1 MSAKYKSPSFLL
13 PNELNTSANTANDT
27 GVNSLYSMYFNG
39 NDEYINIGTID
50 FLNTSQNFSISLWFN
65 ESVTTS
71 VSQIFSSGTGSNN
84 FISISS
90 QNGDLNIYVGNS
102 GYINIASVS
111 LNTWYHVV
119 LTVENTTAKVYINNG
134 SPTTNTVGSISSG
147 SGNLAKIAGLS
158 FVSVPGYGLN
168 GKIDEVAI
176 FNKVLNTTEISSL
189 WNNGSPSNLIA
200 SNLNPIAYYPLGEQA
215 QNTGKLP
222 EATANV
228 WQFPNG
234 VLQDYVMD
242 FDGATVGDYIDAGDI
257 PLEGVY
263 TISFWINPDASPSS
277 LYFLL
282 DKGDGSS
289 NISAR
294 VTQSSNNTIRFQ
306 IGSSNFSSTD
316 TLTNNS
322 WNNVILIANG
332 SSSKIYINNG
342 TAATGT
348 LTTAPNTAQSLLIGT
363 DEGKQSTYYFNGQM
377 SNVVVWNTDQSAN
390 VANIYN
396 NGSPQTTYTVAPQN
410 WWKLNADSV
419 YTPSAPNYTTA
430 LGFNNP
436 KTNYDEVAVGDL
448 TTLAIPSNDITISLW
463 AKLRTITNPQDKY
476 GMIYS
481 DKSGYIYFSLSGG
494 LIKYE
499 SNLRGTT
506 SLKDTTGIA
515 PSELLKWHHIVVTFS
530 GTEAKLYYN
539 SQLLDTGTAGSATNF
554 GEDTIIGNWRNNIGN
569 ASYSFGGLISNITVF
584 QSALSAS
591 QISTLFN
598 FGTPETNTSFSPI
611 HKWKLDNL
619 TAGLN
624 DTGSL
629 ASNNGTARA
638 FSGSGPVQ
646 ESTSVAVVP
655 SWKIPSAL
663 PITTTPNYTTAL
675 DFVGGTS
682 AGSGHSIDISSYT
695 GLSNTSSFTI
705 SIWFKGED
713 FSTDWIFSTSIAGD
727 FGSNV
732 IGLDLNNSGQ
742 LRPNIIFNGTSANIS
757 NVDIDLNK
765 WYHAAITYDG
775 NTGIA
780 TMYVN
785 TVAYA
790 GTNNLGSTTPT
801 FSNNLA
807 IAALEFRV
815 ANPSFGY
822 YFDGLLSNMSIFN
835 TALPATG
842 SNSIQTLYNN
852 GTPLISMSSF
862 SSLQAWWKLDN
873 LTTGIQ
879 DSSGNGYNGSNS
891 GATQVTSDVLTPQP
905 VNGVSTTLPS
915 TALQQSDLQ
924 FDSPYSNY
932 SLSFDGNSYIDTNF
946 TLPASYASF
955 SYSFWFKRTTSANP
969 ADTEYLIGNGISPG
983 NNNQFRGGVKFRSYG
998 GVVNLSI
1005 FGGDNTSTDYNVFPF
1020 VNATSILDQQWH
1032 HISIT
1037 FVSGEIKTFF
1047 DGALVNT
1054 YTNSLVVTGYA
1065 ANRSYVL
1072 GDNGLGTGYLVNS
1085 MLDEFA
1091 IFNKKLTEAE
1101 ILSIYNSGK
1110 PGDISTTAPTNWWRL
1125 GENAYFVNNDI
1136 TLPNS
1141 ISGAPNGVSSGTAT
1155 SMLTADAPG
1164 TYANGVGT
1172 NLDIVD
1178 RVGDAPLSVANS
1190 QSYNMIPDDK
1200 IPYVPGY
1207 VGDQIANNFSMTFNG
1222 VDDYF
1227 DTFYAPD
1234 SSLANGFSISA
1245 YVKASSIDT
1254 SGNAGNTII
1263 GTYDFTNTS
1272 GSGGQNRARFFVN
1285 IQLNSGAYEFFVG
1298 FGSYYASL
1306 EISNF
1311 TLNQWNYVA
1320 VTYDGSTLKL
1330 YCKNPNTN
1338 TSSQHTVS
1346 LSSIGLLPPLGNYDA
1361 HLYIGATNRF
1371 NSTQSVDQ
1379 HWNGNIDEVAIFDKA
1394 LTADQVQFDLYE
1406 PSLPLSSNKTADIA
1420 NNPNLPTPVA
1430 WYRMGD

>member
-13 PNELNTSANTANDT
+13 PNELNTNTNPLNTDGDPATGT
-27 GVNSLYSMYFNG
+27 GVNSLYSMNFDGNSSASYIDLGVITELDGLTNFSFSIWFTKPTQESGDNIVFGNRDTSNSSRGIALSLVNGLNSYLYFVGPGGGAVWNEIPNSLLNTGWNHIVTTYDGTTLKSVVNNGTPITDLSSRTLVSTTNFRLG
-39 NDEYINIGTID
+39 NDGT
-50 FLNTSQNFSISLWFN
+50 L
-65 ESVTTS
+65 
-71 VSQIFSSGTGSNN
+71 
-84 FISISS
+84 
-90 QNGDLNIYVGNS
+90 NS
-102 GYINIASVS
+102 GYYS
-111 LNTWYHVV
+111 
-119 LTVENTTAKVYINNG
+119 K
-134 SPTTNTVGSISSG
+134 
-147 SGNLAKIAGLS
+147 
-158 FVSVPGYGLN
+158 
-168 GKIDEVAI
+168 GKLDEFCI
-176 FNKVLNTTEISSL
+176 FNKTISDQDITALWNGGSPASAATVLNL
-189 WNNGSPSNLIA
+189 DPF
-200 SNLNPIAYYPLGEQA
+200 AYYPLGEQA

-663 PITTTPNYTTAL
+663 PITSTANYTTAL
-675 DFVGGTS
+675 DFNVSDKISLGSSVDLGINSSISLWINMPNTPGTYITLGEDSYIADYLMYIHSTYIYISIGNVYKTYTHSFNTNEWYNIVIVRQGDSIEVFKNNTSLGTQTGFGTS
-682 AGSGHSIDISSYT
+682 VTTKIDTIGAKTSGNNPFIGSM
-695 GLSNTSSFTI
+695 
-705 SIWFKGED
+705 
-713 FSTDWIFSTSIAGD
+713 
-727 FGSNV
+727 SNV
-732 IGLDLNNSGQ
+732 AVYNSA
-742 LRPNIIFNGTSANIS
+742 L
-757 NVDIDLNK
+757 
-765 WYHAAITYDG
+765 
-775 NTGIA
+775 
-780 TMYVN
+780 
-785 TVAYA
+785 
-790 GTNNLGSTTPT
+790 TNSQV
-801 FSNNLA
+801 S
-807 IAALEFRV
+807 
-815 ANPSFGY
+815 
-822 YFDGLLSNMSIFN
+822 
-835 TALPATG
+835 
-842 SNSIQTLYNN
+842 TLYNS
-852 GTPLISMSSF
+852 GTPETAISF
-862 SSLQAWWKLDN
+862 SPVSWWKLD
-873 LTTGIQ
+873 TGGSTII
-879 DSSGNGYNGSNS
+879 DYGSGGNNGTNN
-891 GATQVTSDVLTPQP
+891 GATQVTSDVLTTQP

-1178 RVGDAPLSVANS
+1178 RVGDAALSVANS

-1207 VGDQIANNFSMTFNG
+1207 VGLQTTNAFEMAFDG